1 MSIYTKKGDGGET
14 GLYSRTK
21 DKVVRIFKDSPIIEA
36 IGSVDEANSFLG
48 ICADCPNNN
57 LHKRI
62 MIIQRALF
70 TVGGI
75 LAGAKLS
82 ISNKQIEYL
91 ENEID
96 SMDKELQKLSG
107 FILPGG
113 GFTGS
118 HLFMARTLI
127 RKAERKLVRLS
138 KEEKVPASV
147 LVYVNRLSD
156 YVYTLARY
164 SNLKEGIKE
173 ESWKRK

>member
-21 DKVVRIFKDSPIIEA
+21 DKTVRISKDSVRIGA

-48 ICADCPNNN
+48 ICADCPNNF
-57 LHKRI
+57 LHKKI
-62 MIIQRALF
+62 VIIQRVLF

-82 ISNKQIEYL
+82 ISKKQIEYL
-91 ENEID
+91 EKEID
-96 SMDKELQKLSG
+96 SMDTKLQKLSG

-127 RKAERKLVRLS
+127 RKAERQLVRLS
-138 KEEKVPASV
+138 KQEKISGNV
-147 LVYVNRLSD
+147 LVYINRLSD

-173 ESWKRK
+173 ESWKHK